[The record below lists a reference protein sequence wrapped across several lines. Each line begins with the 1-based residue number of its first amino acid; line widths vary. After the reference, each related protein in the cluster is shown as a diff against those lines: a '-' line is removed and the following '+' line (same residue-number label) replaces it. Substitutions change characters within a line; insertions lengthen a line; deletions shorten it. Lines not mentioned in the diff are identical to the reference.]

1 MPVDAENLN
10 YASVALIGTFLISN
24 IMFFFPKYGAYKWFT
39 GPAKTV
45 DVEDSV
51 MDIGDAASKALD

>member
-1 MPVDAENLN
+1 VLTLQYLPNPPPLPAR
-10 YASVALIGTFLISN
+10 
-24 IMFFFPKYGAYKWFT
+24 FFFPKYGAYKWFT